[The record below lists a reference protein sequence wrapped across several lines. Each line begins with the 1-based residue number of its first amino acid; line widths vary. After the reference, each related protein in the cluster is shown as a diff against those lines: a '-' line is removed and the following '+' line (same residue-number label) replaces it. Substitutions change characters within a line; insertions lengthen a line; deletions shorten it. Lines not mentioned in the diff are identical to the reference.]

1 MPHEHK
7 WGRGYRE
14 VDVPVIDGV
23 ATMPDGR
30 TIESTANIVRYPEP
44 IDDFV
49 CGVCGATR
57 DTPAEHP
64 QTPGPC
70 IFVGCVSTDRHSHV
84 GFPGGYDN
92 HDDPDGPPIEFTT
105 EPAPGVR
112 DYNGALLE
120 LTR

>member
-57 DTPAEHP
+57 DTPAEHSQTRP
-64 QTPGPC
+64 TNDEIRRTGVRFTVAQLNDMADAAIQGQTP
-70 IFVGCVSTDRHSHV
+70 
-84 GFPGGYDN
+84 
-92 HDDPDGPPIEFTT
+92 PPLSFNEN
-105 EPAPGVR
+105 VLLM
-112 DYNGALLE
+112 ALYRQRLE
-120 LTR
+120 ATR

>member
-1 MPHEHK
+1 MTQHEHK

-23 ATMPDGR
+23 ATMPDGS

-49 CGVCGATR
+49 CGVCGAMR

-64 QTPGPC
+64 QTPRRSCDPPTTHRYETVMTADGRAFTSRIRC
-70 IFVGCVSTDRHSHV
+70 KRC
-84 GFPGGYDN
+84 GYERE
-92 HDDPDGPPIEFTT
+92 G
-105 EPAPGVR
+105 
-112 DYNGALLE
+112 
-120 LTR
+120 

>member
-30 TIESTANIVRYPEP
+30 TIESTANSVRYPEP

-64 QTPGPC
+64 QTMEGRLDFARW
-70 IFVGCVSTDRHSHV
+70 I
-84 GFPGGYDN
+84 
-92 HDDPDGPPIEFTT
+92 
-105 EPAPGVR
+105 
-112 DYNGALLE
+112 NGD
-120 LTR
+120 LTRFCGKDMHDRCKGTISMAGIECPCLCRCHSEAI

>member
-30 TIESTANIVRYPEP
+30 TIQSTANIIRYPEP

-57 DTPAEHP
+57 DAPAEHP
-64 QTPGPC
+64 QTPRTVHHFDFTGPVAVHQTV
-70 IFVGCVSTDRHSHV
+70 IDNEVVEEETFDNPV
-84 GFPGGYDN
+84 PGQVAAFFD
-92 HDDPDGPPIEFTT
+92 E
-105 EPAPGVR
+105 
-112 DYNGALLE
+112 LE
-120 LTR
+120 ANR